1 VFKQIFLYLRLE
13 QISKNFLLFI
23 PLFFLDSSEIF
34 LKFSLS
40 VIPVIGFSLITQT
53 LYLLN
58 DLTDYEIDK
67 KNKLKKKKNKKI
79 LFIYLIC
86 FFLITSFFLL
96 FNKEILN
103 KYLYFYIIIFFFY
116 NFLLKKIFL
125 LDLIILSIF
134 YVIRIC
140 YGFEFYKDLK
150 ISIFFI
156 IFAFSFFIILAI
168 LKRLIQIKK
177 NNLIK
182 KNTLI
187 PYSKKNMKFLKK
199 ISSFFIVVNII
210 FFLTFILKNYLPT
223 QILNDI
229 LYSNNTYNIYQ
240 LVIITFFYLYVIF
253 EIFKKTNYLIPNS
266 DIIYLFLKNKIII
279 SFVIIITVITVFK

>member
-13 QISKNFLLFI
+13 QISKNFLLFT
-23 PLFFLDSSEIF
+23 PLFFIDSSEIF

-40 VIPVIGFSLITQT
+40 VIPIIGFSLITQT

-58 DLTDYEIDK
+58 DLTDYKIDK

-79 LFIYLIC
+79 LFIYLIS

-103 KYLYFYIIIFFFY
+103 KYLYLYIIIFFFY

-125 LDLIILSIF
+125 LDLITLSSF

-156 IFAFSFFIILAI
+156 IFTFSFFIILAI

-187 PYSKKNMKFLKK
+187 PYSKKNMKFIKK

-210 FFLTFILKNYLPT
+210 MFSTFILKNYLPT

-229 LYSNNTYNIYQ
+229 IYSNNTFNIYQ
-240 LVIITFFYLYVIF
+240 LVTITFFYLYVIF

-266 DIIYLFLKNKIII
+266 DIMYLFLKNKIII